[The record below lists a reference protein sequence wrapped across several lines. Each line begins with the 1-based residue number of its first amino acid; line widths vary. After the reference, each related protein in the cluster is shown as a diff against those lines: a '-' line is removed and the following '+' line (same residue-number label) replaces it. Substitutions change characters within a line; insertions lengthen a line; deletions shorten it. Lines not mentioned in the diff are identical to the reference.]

1 MKLDGYVVTSD
12 MVKSACNPSTW
23 VSQGKKTYDLMV
35 SLGSI
40 VNIGPFEASQGDCL
54 QKQRCTWYINN
65 NNNDK
70 CSSDLR
76 PLLTFLIL
84 TAQSE
89 LETLPRKKEM
99 GHNILVYMLTYVM
112 IFSSDI
118 QSHRFSLQV
127 MLQRKEER
135 CLWLIRKW
143 LIFFYIFLC
152 STVMQRL
159 SELSRQESPK

>member
-1 MKLDGYVVTSD
+1 MKLDGYVVKSG
-12 MVKSACNPSTW
+12 MVGSACNPSTW
-23 VSQGKKTYDLMV
+23 VSQGKKAHDLMV

-40 VNIGPFEASQGDCL
+40 VNIGPFKASQGDCL
-54 QKQRCTWYINN
+54 QKQCCTWYINN

-70 CSSDLR
+70 CSSDLT
-76 PLLTFLIL
+76 PLLTFFIL

-99 GHNILVYMLTYVM
+99 GNDILVYMLTYVM

-127 MLQRKEER
+127 VLQRKEER

-143 LIFFYIFLC
+143 LIFYIFLC

>member
-1 MKLDGYVVTSD
+1 MKSDVV
-12 MVKSACNPSTW
+12 VSACNPSTW
-23 VSQGKKTYDLMV
+23 VSQGEEAHDLMV

-40 VNIGPFEASQGDCL
+40 VNIGPFKATHQDCL
-54 QKQRCTWYINN
+54 QKQCCICYTNN

-70 CSSDLR
+70 FSGDLT
-76 PLLTFLIL
+76 PLLTFFIL

-89 LETLPRKKEM
+89 LETLPRMKAM
-99 GHNILVYMLTYVM
+99 GHNFLVYLLTCVM
-112 IFSSDI
+112 IFNRDI
-118 QSHRFSLQV
+118 QSHRLGLQV
-127 MLQRKEER
+127 TLQRKEER

-143 LIFFYIFLC
+143 LILYIFLC